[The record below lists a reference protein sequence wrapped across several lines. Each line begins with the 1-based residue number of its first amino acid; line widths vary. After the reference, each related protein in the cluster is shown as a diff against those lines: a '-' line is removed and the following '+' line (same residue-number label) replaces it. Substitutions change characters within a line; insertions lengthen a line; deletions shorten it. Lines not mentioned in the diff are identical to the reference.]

1 VVRGIGRKARHRP
14 YRASERIYLMV
25 ARKRLHT
32 TPGEDVKI
40 TAGKG
45 KKKSSSPGGR
55 GHATAKRIA
64 AQEKKKKRQHA
75 VDVRSGR
82 IASQK
87 PSFSS
92 KLRTAAAR
100 VPLALAYGARGGG
113 GGAGRK

>member
-1 VVRGIGRKARHRP
+1 MAAK
-14 YRASERIYLMV
+14 
-25 ARKRLHT
+25 KRLHT

-45 KKKSSSPGGR
+45 KKKSSGSGGR

-64 AQEKKKKRQHA
+64 EQKKKKKIQQA

-82 IASQK
+82 VAGQK
-87 PSFSS
+87 PTFTTR
-92 KLRTAAAR
+92 LRMAAKS
-100 VPLALAYGARGGG
+100 VPMAAYRLGGGGG

>member
-1 VVRGIGRKARHRP
+1 
-14 YRASERIYLMV
+14 MV
-25 ARKRLHT
+25 AKKRLHT

-45 KKKSSSPGGR
+45 KKKSSAGGR
-55 GHATAKRIA
+55 GHATARRIA